1 MPPLRALVD
10 ADHEVV
16 LVVTRPD
23 RRRGRG
29 GATSPSPVKAAALD
43 LGLVVSHDHRD
54 VIGAGADLGV
64 VVAYGRIIPTDVL
77 AALPMVNLHFSR
89 LPRWRGAAPV
99 ERALLAGDT
108 ETAVDVMAVEEGLDT
123 GPIYARREV
132 PIGDRATLEGLRA
145 ELVATGTQLLVDT
158 LAGPLP
164 APVPQSGDVVVASKI
179 DPAERRLDWSRPA
192 VELDRVV
199 RVGGAWTTWHARRL
213 KVTEAE
219 PVPAGGATAAPG
231 TLVARRRRGGRR
243 RGRPTV
249 DHRAA
254 RGQGA
259 DVVARLRQ
267 RCPDRARRQ
276 VRRRAAPVG
285 CADARRR
292 AAGQGVD
299 GQRRGR
305 RRHPRRCQ
313 RAGPRRA
320 AHGRRLRGGRSPGHG
335 RWPGQRRR
343 RSDRPGR
350 RLRRADRHDRRH
362 RVRAARPDPRGHAP
376 GHRARGARTRRG
388 DAPDQPVRSPLAWR
402 SRRAR
407 RGDHLQHA
415 RFAEGLRRAARRR
428 ARRAP
433 ARPAP
438 APRSSRP
445 ATDVRTATLRTLRG

>member
-1 MPPLRALVD
+1 M
-10 ADHEVV
+10 
-16 LVVTRPD
+16 
-23 RRRGRG
+23 
-29 GATSPSPVKAAALD
+29 
-43 LGLVVSHDHRD
+43 VSHDHRD

-179 DPAERRLDWSRPA
+179 DPAERQLDWSRPA

-231 TLVARRRRGGRR
+231 TLVADGGE
-243 RGRPTV
+243 V
-249 DHRAA
+249 
-254 RGQGA
+254 
-259 DVVARLRQ
+259 
-267 RCPDRARRQ
+267 
-276 VRRRAAPVG
+276 
-285 CADARRR
+285 
-292 AAGQGVD
+292 AAGEG
-299 GQRRGR
+299 GL
-305 RRHPRRCQ
+305 
-313 RAGPRRA
+313 
-320 AHGRRLRGGRSPGHG
+320 RLITVQPEGKAPMS
-335 RWPGQRRR
+335 W
-343 RSDRPGR
+343 
-350 RLRRADRHDRRH
+350 HDF
-362 RVRAARPDPRGHAP
+362 AN
-376 GHRARGARTRRG
+376 GARIEPG
-388 DAPDQPVRSPLAWR
+388 DRLGV
-402 SRRAR
+402 
-407 RGDHLQHA
+407 
-415 RFAEGLRRAARRR
+415 E
-428 ARRAP
+428 
-433 ARPAP
+433 
-438 APRSSRP
+438 PRQ
-445 ATDVRTATLRTLRG
+445 